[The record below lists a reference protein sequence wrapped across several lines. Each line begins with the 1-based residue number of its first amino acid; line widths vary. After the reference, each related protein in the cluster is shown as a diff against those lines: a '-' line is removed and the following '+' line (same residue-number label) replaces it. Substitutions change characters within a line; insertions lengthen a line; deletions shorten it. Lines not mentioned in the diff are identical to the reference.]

1 MLGDEGTLPSQEEKF
16 TGEFVGYYP
25 LTLETHFKLRVNHSN
40 AADVSYTYVHNQT
53 DIPLRACLF
62 GQLLNKIKVSNA
74 YLLLSRL
81 T

>member
-1 MLGDEGTLPSQEEKF
+1 MLSDEGTLPTPEETF

-25 LTLETHFKLRVNHSN
+25 LALETHFKLHLNHSN
-40 AADVSYTYVHNQT
+40 AAGVSYTYVHTQT

-74 YLLLSRL
+74 YLLLFRL